1 MTTDLDKQHAIE
13 RQKTLRAGLWLVA
26 LLLVLGALFF
36 AYRFV
41 TAPVRIAQDTTESA
55 VETVQE
61 TATKV
66 LSVRHVEV
74 ASGRRFARLAD
85 RAHDVLIT
93 HPVSAPDGIAERTFR
108 AANLRGAQ
116 DRVCEFTLDFGAGP
130 VEVFA
135 AADNDGFATNR
146 AMGGEAERQV
156 RLVFVS
162 EAGALG
168 LNAQTG
174 EDGWALLW
182 RRRNAA
188 SKPLDDATA
197 AKRAMDALVQIAKAC
212 GPEKPGN
219 P

>member
-1 MTTDLDKQHAIE
+1 MTEDLDKQHAIE

-41 TAPVRIAQDTTESA
+41 TAPVRMAQDTTESA
-55 VETVQE
+55 VETVSE

-74 ASGRRFARLAD
+74 ASGRRFSRLAD
-85 RAHDVLIT
+85 KAHAVLIT
-93 HPVSAPDGIAERTFR
+93 HPVSAPDGMGERTFR

-116 DRVCEFTLDFGAGP
+116 DKVCTFSLDFGAGP

-135 AADNDGFATNR
+135 ASDNDGFATNR
-146 AMGGEAERQV
+146 AMAGEAERQV

-162 EAGALG
+162 EAGSLG
-168 LNAQTG
+168 LNAQTDA
-174 EDGWALLW
+174 DGWALLW

-197 AKRAMDALVQIAKAC
+197 AKRAMDALAEAANVC
-212 GPEKPGN
+212 GPDKPGN

>member
-1 MTTDLDKQHAIE
+1 MTEELDKQHAIE
-13 RQKTLRAGLWLVA
+13 RQKTLRAGLWLVV
-26 LLLVLGALFF
+26 LLLILGALFF
-36 AYRFV
+36 VYRSV

-74 ASGRRFARLAD
+74 AQGRRFARLSE
-85 RAHDVLIT
+85 RAHEVLAALPASPPET
-93 HPVSAPDGIAERTFR
+93 VAQRAFR
-108 AANLRGAQ
+108 AGNLRGAQ
-116 DRVCEFTLDFGAGP
+116 DKLCTLQMDFGAGP
-130 VEVFA
+130 VNLFA
-135 AADNDGFATNR
+135 AADNDAFATNR

-174 EDGWALLW
+174 REGWELLW

-188 SKPLDDATA
+188 RKPLDDATA
-197 AKRAMDALVQIAKAC
+197 AKRALDALDAVIRECPAD
-212 GPEKPGN
+212 
-219 P
+219 